1 MEESQTGKP
10 VNSGFPAEA
19 STETFVLGREALAE
33 PARVPSGGLE
43 QGTRIGRYVILER
56 IGAGGMGVVYAAHD
70 PELDRRVALK
80 LLRPDRTGAAAE
92 QHRIRLQREAQAIA
106 RLSHPN
112 VVAVYDAGSLG
123 NQVFVAMEFVEG
135 RTLRQWLAE
144 GRRSW
149 QEIVE
154 VFIAAGRG
162 LAAAHAAG
170 LAHRDF
176 KPDNVLLGQDGRV
189 RVVDFGLARPVGDVE
204 SGGEA
209 APEEASSGSGG
220 RLLDTPLTEWGVAL
234 GTPAYMAPEQLRGQ
248 GADARSDQ
256 FSFCVAL
263 WEALYGQRPFPGRGL
278 REVLAAERRGE
289 LREPPDGTGVPARF
303 LPILRRGL
311 AVAPEARYPG
321 MEELLHGL
329 EHDPGAARR
338 KWLVLAAVVLAA
350 VAVSAGLGYFQARRA
365 ELCGGSEE
373 KLAGIW
379 DAPRKQAVQ
388 ASFLAT
394 GVPFAADV
402 WRTVQTALDRYA
414 SDWTGMRRQACEAT
428 RLRGEQSEDLLDRRM
443 LCLDQHLQEAAAMIR
458 LFGQADLQVVSK
470 AADTVNKL
478 PPVADCADLEALTAK
493 VPPPRDPQLRTR
505 VEGVRARVAEARAL
519 KLAGKL
525 KEALPKA
532 QAAAEAARPLGYGPL
547 TAEALY
553 EYGFLQDQ
561 LGNFKEGEDT
571 LFNALVTAQAA
582 GHQEVAARSAAQ
594 LSWVIGFEQSRPA
607 EGDKWARQ
615 AQSIAEGARGG
626 PGLRSELLSQ
636 LGAIRAQERRFK
648 EAIDLSLRSLALAE
662 QAGRD
667 NPRIPALLNNLGQY
681 YQQLGQ
687 NQEALQYAL
696 RALEIRKKTLP
707 PDHPDFGGNYN
718 TLGNIYSTTGR
729 NEEAAVAFERAVEI
743 NRKQYGARHWWVAG
757 GLVGLA
763 SAHQNLG
770 HLDLALRYDRQALE
784 IFEENFGPEHPYEAL
799 TLVNMGEVL
808 MLQKKPAEAL
818 ASYRRALAIQE
829 KTLGADNPNLGFA
842 LYGINRALVELGRAA
857 EAIPAGERAV
867 TLFEKEAGNPLQ
879 LHTARFYLAS
889 ALWDGGGDR
898 GRAVRLVREGRAAF
912 EKAGDAASQREAED
926 WLRKRGQSW

>member
-1 MEESQTGKP
+1 MEESRTGKP
-10 VNSGFPAEA
+10 VDQVLPVEA

-43 QGTRIGRYVILER
+43 RGTSIGRYIVLDR
-56 IGAGGMGVVYAAHD
+56 IGEGGMGIVYAAHD
-70 PELDRRVALK
+70 PELERKVALK

-149 QEIVE
+149 REIVE
-154 VFIAAGRG
+154 VFTAAGRG

-170 LAHRDF
+170 LVHRDF
-176 KPDNVLLGQDGRV
+176 KPDNVLLGHDGRV
-189 RVVDFGLARPVGDVE
+189 RVVDFGLARPVGDTE
-204 SGGEA
+204 SEA
-209 APEEASSGSGG
+209 VAAEEASSGSGG
-220 RLLDTPLTEWGVAL
+220 LLDTPLTEWGVAL

-263 WEALYGQRPFPGRGL
+263 WEALYGQKPFPGKGL
-278 REVLAAERRGE
+278 REILAAEGRGE
-289 LREPPDGTGVPARF
+289 LREPPAGTGVPARL

-311 AVAPEARYPG
+311 AASPEARYPG

-338 KWLVLAAVVLAA
+338 KWLVLAAVALAA

-373 KLAGIW
+373 RLAGIW
-379 DAPRKQAVQ
+379 DAPRKQAIQ

-394 GVPFAADV
+394 GAPFARDA
-402 WRTVQTALDRYA
+402 WKTVQASLDRYA

-428 RLRGEQSEDLLDRRM
+428 RLRGEQSESLLDRRM
-443 LCLDQHLQEAAAMIR
+443 LCLDQHLQEAAALVR
-458 LFGQADLQVVSK
+458 LFGQADLQVVSQ

-478 PPVADCADLEALTAK
+478 PPIADCADLEALTAK
-493 VPPPRDPQLRTR
+493 VPPPRDPRLRTR
-505 VEGVRARVAEARAL
+505 VEAVRARVAEARAL

-532 QAAAEAARPLGYGPL
+532 QAAAQAARPLGYGPL
-547 TAEALY
+547 TAEALF
-553 EYGFLQDQ
+553 EHGFLQDQ
-561 LGNFKEGEDT
+561 LGHLDEAEDT
-571 LFNALVTAQAA
+571 LFDALVTAQAA

-594 LSWVIGFEQSRPA
+594 LSWIIGFEQSRPA

-648 EAIDLSLRSLALAE
+648 EAIDLSSRSLALAE

-667 NPRIPALLNNLGQY
+667 NPRIPAILNNLGQY
-681 YQQLGQ
+681 YQQMGR
-687 NQEALQYAL
+687 NQEALRYAL
-696 RALEIRKKTLP
+696 RALEIRKKSLP

-718 TLGNIYSTTGR
+718 TLGNIYSTMGR
-729 NEEAAVAFERAVEI
+729 DKEAAVAFERAVAI
-743 NRKQYGARHWWVAG
+743 DSKQYGSRHWLVAG

-770 HLDLALRYDRQALE
+770 HLDLALRYDRQALK
-784 IFEENFGPEHPYEAL
+784 IFEENFGPEHFYDSLA
-799 TLVNMGEVL
+799 LVNMGEVL
-808 MLQKKPAEAL
+808 MLQNKPAEAL
-818 ASYRRALAIQE
+818 ASYQRALDIQE
-829 KTLGADNPNLGFA
+829 KALGADNPNLGFA

-867 TLFEKEAGNPLQ
+867 ALFEKEAGNPLQ

-898 GRAVRLVREGRAAF
+898 GRAVRLVREGHAVF
-912 EKAGDAASQREAED
+912 EKLGDMERRREAED
-926 WLRKRGQSW
+926 WLRRRGLSW

>member
-1 MEESQTGKP
+1 MEESRTGKP
-10 VNSGFPAEA
+10 VDPVLPTET
-19 STETFVLGREALAE
+19 STETFVLGRDALAE
-33 PARVPSGGLE
+33 PPRVPSGELE
-43 QGTRIGRYVILER
+43 RGTHIGRYVILER
-56 IGAGGMGVVYAAHD
+56 IGSGGMGVVYAAHD

-92 QHRIRLQREAQAIA
+92 QHRVRLQREAQAVA

-123 NQVFVAMEFVEG
+123 KQVFVAMELVEG
-135 RTLRQWLAE
+135 RTLRQWLGE

-149 QEIVE
+149 REIVE
-154 VFIAAGRG
+154 VFAAAGRG
-162 LAAAHAAG
+162 LAAAHAVG

-176 KPDNVLLGQDGRV
+176 KPDNVLIGQDGRV
-189 RVVDFGLARPVGDVE
+189 RVVDFGLARPVGDTDA
-204 SGGEA
+204 GGEGE
-209 APEEASSGSGG
+209 EEASSGSGG
-220 RLLDTPLTEWGVAL
+220 LLDTPLTEWGVAL

-248 GADARSDQ
+248 AADARSDQ

-263 WEALYGQRPFPGRGL
+263 WEALYGQKPFPGRGL
-278 REVLAAERRGE
+278 REILAAENRGE
-289 LREPPDGTGVPARF
+289 LREPPAGTGVPARL

-311 AVAPEARYPG
+311 AAAPEARHPG
-321 MEELLHGL
+321 MEELLHDL

-338 KWLVLAAVVLAA
+338 KWMVLAAVVLMA

-373 KLAGIW
+373 RFAGIW

-388 ASFLAT
+388 AAFLAT
-394 GVPFAADV
+394 GAPFAGDV
-402 WRTVQTALDRYA
+402 WKTVQTTLDRYA

-428 RLRGEQSEDLLDRRM
+428 RLRGEQSENLLDRRM
-443 LCLDQHLQEAAAMIR
+443 LCLDQHLQETAAMVR
-458 LFGQADLQVVSK
+458 LFGQADLQVVTK
-470 AADTVNKL
+470 AADSVGKL
-478 PPVADCADLEALTAK
+478 PPVTECADLEALTAE
-493 VPPPRDPQLRTR
+493 VPPPRDPKLRTR
-505 VEGVRARVAEARAL
+505 VEAVRARVAEARAL

-525 KEALPKA
+525 KEALPKT
-532 QAAAEAARPLGYGPL
+532 QAAVEAARPLGYGPL

-553 EYGFLQDQ
+553 EHGFLQDQ
-561 LGNFKEGEDT
+561 LGNLKEAEDT

-594 LSWVIGFEQSRPA
+594 LSWVIGFEQARPA

-648 EAIDLSLRSLALAE
+648 EAIDLSSRSLALAE

-667 NPRIPALLNNLGQY
+667 NPRIPAILNNLGQY
-681 YQQLGQ
+681 YDQMGQ
-687 NQEALQYAL
+687 GQEALRYAL

-707 PDHPDFGGNYN
+707 PDHPDFSGNYN
-718 TLGNIYSTTGR
+718 TLGNIYTNLGR
-729 NEEAAVAFERAVEI
+729 HQEAAAAFERSIEI
-743 NRKQYGARHWWVAG
+743 DRRKYGSRHWLVAG

-763 SAHQNLG
+763 SAHQYLG

-784 IFEENFGPEHPYEAL
+784 IFEENFGPEHFYDSMV
-799 TLVNMGEVL
+799 LVNMGEVL

-818 ASYRRALAIQE
+818 ASYKRALAIQE
-829 KTLGADNPNLGFA
+829 KTLGADNPNLGFP

-857 EAIPAGERAV
+857 EAIPVGERAV

-889 ALWDGGGDR
+889 ALWEGGGDR

-912 EKAGDAASQREAED
+912 EKAGDAASQREAEE